1 VLRDRRLRHLL
12 LRAAALGGATGL
24 RSTVGI
30 SGLAWRRSDGRS
42 ARFERMA
49 AALALAAELV
59 IDKLPTTPS
68 RLDPKPLAGRAL
80 FAGVGGAV
88 LARSQHAPAFAAMA
102 IAAGAA
108 LTSARVGHDTR
119 VASARR
125 MPDTALAAIEDA
137 VAIWL
142 AAWATRGYRR
152 GP

>member
-1 VLRDRRLRHLL
+1 M
-12 LRAAALGGATGL
+12 RATL
-24 RSTVGI
+24 GI
-30 SGLAWRRSDGRS
+30 SGLVWRRGDGLS

-68 RLDPKPLAGRAL
+68 RLDSKSLAGRAL
-80 FAGVGGAV
+80 FAGVGGVV
-88 LARSQHAPAFAAMA
+88 LARSQRAPAFPAMA

-108 LTSARVGHDTR
+108 QASARVGHDTR
-119 VASARR
+119 VATARR
-125 MPDTALAAIEDA
+125 MPDTAVAVIEDA

-152 GP
+152 GQ